1 MALSRAA
8 NVAGYLHARL
18 VPAVA
23 AALAPGLQIGE
34 EWRSVALLRT
44 ATPRRSAVVR
54 VFFRDADGDAAWMD
68 AAVPAADVPRLFAE
82 ARPGGM
88 GLVPGMPAVPSL
100 APPVFAGLVSPPSP
114 PSSSAVG
121 DSEASAEDED
131 DDGRGAVST
140 QPSARPTPS
149 SPRPT
154 RSSVRPTAS
163 QRPTVSQGSPAPA
176 RVACTCG
183 RRVGTQGRH
192 ARACAV
198 SVAGAQRRA
207 SLLFAAAGAVEA
219 AVAAEAAVGQSV
231 GPPRPG
237 PDPRPPLPPLEEIVR
252 SGARVRVLR
261 TVPTRARAAF
271 GEALRRTLAALR
283 RGDDAERWQRLFA
296 VARCL
301 LAVPARCEG
310 APADVVARRCRVWSA
325 GWFGAAGMMFAYTVA
340 TYAREVVGPGAG
352 ERLEAEPPRLALRP
366 RVTPHDPLSCPVP
379 PRRAAAST
387 ALALRGWYARAV
399 AALSASGVAAPSEAT
414 LAALRA
420 LQAGAP
426 PVERPPAP
434 TVGSLA
440 FNGAQVRGAVHRFGL
455 GAAGGVS
462 GLTPGHLLDAMSVP
476 ATQLAG
482 TLADALPLLGSAPA
496 AVRAWLF
503 GATLVP
509 LVKPGE
515 PGAPPKIRPIACG
528 DVLRRAWANLL
539 VRAVAP
545 DAARWLSARRQFGV
559 AVPGGADAI
568 VLAGRLY
575 ANRLRFEPDSGRV
588 IVKVDFANAYNTLS
602 RRAMLVALAGAFPAL
617 LPYAL
622 AAYGGHSRLLAQGE
636 VVESQ
641 EGLHQG
647 DPFAPLGF
655 SVPLAVAT
663 SPVRAAVPLELEAWF
678 LDDGLL
684 GGLAADVAAFLD
696 ALEVQAA
703 LIGLRLNRQKCE
715 VILPPGVACPPC
727 LASIPVH
734 RSADDWTLLG
744 SPVGSEAAID
754 ACCRAVADRIVARV
768 AALSALAHPQVVYAL
783 LRHCGPWAL
792 GVYYAR
798 AAGAVGAPAFAV
810 ADAATW
816 AVMARAGMP
825 VGTEDVSLAGAPP
838 RFGGLGLR
846 SLVRHAPLAFLA
858 AYISARPYLHLML
871 PPDALAA
878 VLDAPDAVLWRS
890 LDALALMPRE
900 VVVDVS
906 TQLHACGAPEW
917 RAPPH
922 LQRRFSSLLDGHAF
936 VVRLEAATPAA
947 RARLMSAS
955 APHAGAWLCP
965 LPGANPPVWL
975 APAAFVALL
984 AFRLGLPVMDAG
996 AVPARCV
1003 FCGVAGVVDVWGL
1016 HALSC
1021 VAARWPLHNALRD
1034 AVFWLAAEANWAPRL
1049 EVTPFPGSTLRADI
1063 VLARGPARGPRRV
1076 SVVDVAVVHP
1086 LCAKHLR
1093 AAQREPGGAAT
1104 AYEAVK
1110 RAHYEPEMGLVPD
1123 GVELVPLVFETFGGA
1138 SVGTIEFLR
1147 PLARAWGWRRDIGP
1161 SRSTPLAFARISTA
1175 VMGAVGR
1182 ILASSSDAASAARL
1196 PAVPADDMPARG
1208 AHVDA
1213 EDPQAVDV
1221 EF

>member
-1 MALSRAA
+1 MRKCISSRKKK
-8 NVAGYLHARL
+8 
-18 VPAVA
+18 
-23 AALAPGLQIGE
+23 
-34 EWRSVALLRT
+34 
-44 ATPRRSAVVR
+44 
-54 VFFRDADGDAAWMD
+54 
-68 AAVPAADVPRLFAE
+68 
-82 ARPGGM
+82 
-88 GLVPGMPAVPSL
+88 
-100 APPVFAGLVSPPSP
+100 
-114 PSSSAVG
+114 
-121 DSEASAEDED
+121 
-131 DDGRGAVST
+131 
-140 QPSARPTPS
+140 
-149 SPRPT
+149 
-154 RSSVRPTAS
+154 
-163 QRPTVSQGSPAPA
+163 
-176 RVACTCG
+176 
-183 RRVGTQGRH
+183 
-192 ARACAV
+192 
-198 SVAGAQRRA
+198 
-207 SLLFAAAGAVEA
+207 
-219 AVAAEAAVGQSV
+219 
-231 GPPRPG
+231 
-237 PDPRPPLPPLEEIVR
+237 
-252 SGARVRVLR
+252 
-261 TVPTRARAAF
+261 
-271 GEALRRTLAALR
+271 
-283 RGDDAERWQRLFA
+283 
-296 VARCL
+296 
-301 LAVPARCEG
+301 
-310 APADVVARRCRVWSA
+310 
-325 GWFGAAGMMFAYTVA
+325 
-340 TYAREVVGPGAG
+340 
-352 ERLEAEPPRLALRP
+352 
-366 RVTPHDPLSCPVP
+366 
-379 PRRAAAST
+379 
-387 ALALRGWYARAV
+387 RGWYARAV

-414 LAALRA
+414 LAALKA
-420 LQAGAP
+420 LQASAP

-509 LVKPGE
+509 LVKPGAAGE
-515 PGAPPKIRPIACG
+515 PPKIRPIACG
-528 DVLRRAWANLL
+528 DVLRRTWANLL
-539 VRAVAP
+539 VHAVAE

-622 AAYGGHSRLLAQGE
+622 AAYGGHSCLFAQGE

-663 SPVRAAVPLELEAWF
+663 SPVRAAWPLELEAWF

-703 LIGLRLNRQKCE
+703 LIGLRLNRRKCE
-715 VILPPGVACPPC
+715 VILPPGVECPPC

-744 SPVGSEAAID
+744 SPVGGEASID

-798 AAGAVGAPAFAV
+798 AAGTVGEPAFAI

-825 VGTEDVSLAGAPP
+825 VGMADVPLAGAPP

-878 VLDAPDAVLWRS
+878 VLDAPDPVLWRS
-890 LDALALMPRE
+890 LEALSRMPLE
-900 VVVDVS
+900 VVADVS

-936 VVRLEAATPAA
+936 VVRLEAAPPAA

-996 AVPARCV
+996 AVPARCA

-1076 SVVDVAVVHP
+1076 SVIDVAVVNP
-1086 LCAKHLR
+1086 LCAAHLR
-1093 AAQREPGGAAT
+1093 AAQREPAGAAK

-1110 RAHYEPEMGLVPD
+1110 RAHYAPEMGLVPD
-1123 GVELVPLVFETFGGA
+1123 EVELVPLVFETFGGA
-1138 SVGTIEFLR
+1138 SEATIEFLR

-1161 SRSTPLAFARISTA
+1161 SRATPLAFARITTA

-1182 ILASSSDAASAARL
+1182 ILAASSDAASAARL

-1208 AHVDA
+1208 AHVDT
-1213 EDPQAVDV
+1213 EDPRAADV